1 MHFKEEHV
9 VEGGTPSISLQNLST
24 SSCSTM
30 QRLSMNP
37 GGPTSEEAKQLEE
50 EEAAMTKWNMISSIV
65 AFGAI
70 VLVLRV
76 GKQNQRQIDM
86 NS

>member
-1 MHFKEEHV
+1 
-9 VEGGTPSISLQNLST
+9 
-24 SSCSTM
+24 M

-37 GGPTSEEAKQLEE
+37 GGLTSEEAKQLEE
-50 EEAAMTKWNMISSIV
+50 EEAAMTKWNMISSVV

-76 GKQNQRQIDM
+76 GKQNSRQIGLSVVSSQGLPLSLSKLPAIAMGDPDL
-86 NS
+86 